1 MITLTLWKEN
11 ISDWSIDIKNRE
23 EYNTVEQRFNCSIV
37 QSRETEIKM
46 TRMINDMEVCECS
59 TIHEDVVKA
68 VRNKMPDEEVT
79 MDLADTFKVFSD
91 YTRVKILCA
100 LLNHEMCVCDISA
113 LLGMTKSAVSHQ
125 LRTLKQSNLVK
136 NRREGKVVYYSIAD
150 EHVETIISNG
160 MEHVLE

>member
-1 MITLTLWKEN
+1 MAKL
-11 ISDWSIDIKNRE
+11 IDDIER
-23 EYNTVEQRFNCSIV
+23 
-37 QSRETEIKM
+37 
-46 TRMINDMEVCECS
+46 CECN
-59 TIHEDVVKA
+59 TIHEEVVKA
-68 VRNKMPDEEVT
+68 VAGEMPDDEVA

-91 YTRVKILCA
+91 FTRVKILLA

-125 LRTLKQSNLVK
+125 LRVLKQSNLVK
-136 NRREGKVVYYSIAD
+136 NRRDGKVVYYSIAD

>member
-1 MITLTLWKEN
+1 MGIN
-11 ISDWSIDIKNRE
+11 FFDSAIDTKIGE
-23 EYNTVEQRFNCSIV
+23 EYNTVEQEFNCSIV
-37 QSRETEIKM
+37 QSKETETK
-46 TRMINDMEVCECS
+46 MINDMEVCECN